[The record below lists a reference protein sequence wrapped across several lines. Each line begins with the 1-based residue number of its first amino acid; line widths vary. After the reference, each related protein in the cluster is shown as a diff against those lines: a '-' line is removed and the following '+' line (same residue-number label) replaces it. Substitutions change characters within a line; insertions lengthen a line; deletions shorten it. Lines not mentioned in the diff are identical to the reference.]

1 MNRSPALAGVL
12 SALFPGL
19 GHLYAGANHQALA
32 LAAMFAAVLYGVTAG
47 QDSAPLVIALP
58 AIWIF
63 GVVSAVRITE
73 ASHRARTEGR
83 EAAGSLDNRW
93 AAALVAA
100 GGLAT
105 LNLIPSLAF
114 VLHLWPLLLIWVGL
128 QMLRRKPLLPWV
140 DFGGTPAAGS
150 PPPTAEEAGE
160 TTGSVATRAPE
171 ISGERPP
178 PPPKHD

>member
-32 LAAMFAAVLYGVTAG
+32 LAAMFAATLYGVTAG

-63 GVVSAVRITE
+63 GVVSAVRFTE
-73 ASHRARTEGR
+73 ESHRARTEGR

-114 VLHLWPLLLIWVGL
+114 VLRLWPLLLIWVGV

-140 DFGGTPAAGS
+140 DFGGAPAGGSPGSMATAAPDINGEDPTPA
-150 PPPTAEEAGE
+150 
-160 TTGSVATRAPE
+160 
-171 ISGERPP
+171 
-178 PPPKHD
+178 PKNE